1 MQIQSHGMFTQ
12 VNARTRSIETEDL
25 DMPVKIDAPQDPF
38 GDDVSLSIRCE
49 HRSGL
54 ANLSWGRT
62 NVMRGLL
69 TEFESIPAN
78 GQSGEE

>member
-38 GDDVSLSIRCE
+38 GGDVSLSIRCE
-49 HRSGL
+49 
-54 ANLSWGRT
+54 A
-62 NVMRGLL
+62 
-69 TEFESIPAN
+69 P
-78 GQSGEE
+78 